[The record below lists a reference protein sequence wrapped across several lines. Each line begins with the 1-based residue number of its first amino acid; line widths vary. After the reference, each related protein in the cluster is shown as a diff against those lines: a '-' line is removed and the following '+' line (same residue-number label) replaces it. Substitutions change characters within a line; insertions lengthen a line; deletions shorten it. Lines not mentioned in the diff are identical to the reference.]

1 MHEMGNHSWYT
12 TVTLRLKGNTT
23 KILLEQRSKWLQAEV
38 TDQHYIK
45 QWKEGYAIRH
55 SKDNVA

>member
-12 TVTLRLKGNTT
+12 IVTLRLKGNTT
-23 KILLEQRSKWLQAEV
+23 KLLTEQRTKVKQAEV

-45 QWKEGYAIRH
+45 QRKEGYAIRH
-55 SKDNVA
+55 SKDNTA